1 MHPTAGRHVMNARVE
16 DMHREAADD
25 RLVKAARRAR
35 RARRAH
41 ADHGTMWLPGR
52 LVTVVARLRVWSG
65 APRLRSAS
73 SQPEQAP
80 GPASFQNPARHG
92 GP

>member
-1 MHPTAGRHVMNARVE
+1 MHPTTGRHVMNARVE
-16 DMHREAADD
+16 DMHREAADG
-25 RLVKAARRAR
+25 RLAKAARRAR
-35 RARRAH
+35 RAR

-52 LVTVVARLRVWSG
+52 LVTVVARLRAWSG

-73 SQPEQAP
+73 SQPERTTGRAN
-80 GPASFQNPARHG
+80 FQNRARQG

>member
-1 MHPTAGRHVMNARVE
+1 MHPTTGRHVMNARVE

-25 RLVKAARRAR
+25 QLARAARRV
-35 RARRAH
+35 RRAH
-41 ADHGTMWLPGR
+41 ADHGTMWLPGP
-52 LVTVVARLRVWSG
+52 LATVVARMRAWSG
-65 APRLRSAS
+65 AHRLRSAS

-92 GP
+92 RP

>member
-25 RLVKAARRAR
+25 GLARAAR

-52 LVTVVARLRVWSG
+52 LAAVFARMRAWSGVHRLR
-65 APRLRSAS
+65 PAS
-73 SQPEQAP
+73 SQPERAT
-80 GPASFQNPARHG
+80 GPASFQNRARQG

>member
-1 MHPTAGRHVMNARVE
+1 MHPTAGRQVMNARVE

-25 RLVKAARRAR
+25 GLARAAR

-41 ADHGTMWLPGR
+41 ADHGAMWLPRR
-52 LVTVVARLRVWSG
+52 LATFLARMRAWSG
-65 APRLRSAS
+65 VHRLRSAS
-73 SQPEQAP
+73 SQPAQAS
-80 GPASFQNPARHG
+80 GPASFQNRARQG

>member
-1 MHPTAGRHVMNARVE
+1 MHPTTGRHVMNARVE

-25 RLVKAARRAR
+25 RLARAAR

-41 ADHGTMWLPGR
+41 ADHGTMWLPGP
-52 LVTVVARLRVWSG
+52 LATVVARIRAWSG
-65 APRLRSAS
+65 AHRLRSAS
-73 SQPEQAP
+73 SQPEQAS
-80 GPASFQNPARHG
+80 GPASFQNPAPHS

>member
-25 RLVKAARRAR
+25 GLARAAR

-41 ADHGTMWLPGR
+41 ADHGTMWLWPSGR
-52 LVTVVARLRVWSG
+52 LATVVARMRAWSG
-65 APRLRSAS
+65 VHRLRSAS
-73 SQPEQAP
+73 QPEQAS
-80 GPASFQNPARHG
+80 GPASFQNRARQG

>member
-1 MHPTAGRHVMNARVE
+1 MHPTTGRHVMNARVE
-16 DMHREAADD
+16 DMHREAADG
-25 RLVKAARRAR
+25 RLAKAARRAR
-35 RARRAH
+35 RAR
-41 ADHGTMWLPGR
+41 ADHGTIWLPGR
-52 LVTVVARLRVWSG
+52 LVTVVARLRAWSG